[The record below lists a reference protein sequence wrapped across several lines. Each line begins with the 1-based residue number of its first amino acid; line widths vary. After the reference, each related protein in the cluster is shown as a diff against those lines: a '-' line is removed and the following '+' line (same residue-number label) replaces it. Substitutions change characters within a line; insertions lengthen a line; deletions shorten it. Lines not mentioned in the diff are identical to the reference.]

1 MNTGICGKQK
11 EFRRGKMSCGFLYY
25 IMEYNLAVFRDI
37 SCVYHFQQS
46 MPYMLIMNDLL

>member
-11 EFRRGKMSCGFLYY
+11 EFRRGKMSCGFLYN
-25 IMEYNLAVFRDI
+25 IMEVFRDI